1 MVGVGRTRAGSILL
15 TPGHAL
21 VTQVGRKLPQQR
33 FAPDLRHADSS
44 PNVGWF
50 DEQVTDPAATRRG
63 YLRGQLDESVVS
75 RTWME
80 QLQLWYADAAADP
93 AVVEANAMQVATVDA
108 AGRPSVRT
116 VLLKGF
122 DERGV
127 VFYTNYES
135 AKARDLDANPYAAL
149 ALVWLSQERQVRIC
163 GAVTQV
169 DRAETEAYFGSR
181 PRGSQLSAWASPQST
196 VVPSR
201 VVLEEAARD
210 VEQRFAGR
218 DVPAPPNWGGYRVA
232 PESVEFWQGRAD
244 RLHDR
249 IRFRLDGDS
258 WVIERLA
265 P

>member
-1 MVGVGRTRAGSILL
+1 MDAMNDDLAG
-15 TPGHAL
+15 
-21 VTQVGRKLPQQR
+21 
-33 FAPDLRHADSS
+33 
-44 PNVGWF
+44 
-50 DEQVTDPAATRRG
+50 TRRR
-63 YLRGQLDESVVS
+63 YLRGRLDDKTVVS
-75 RTWME
+75 PTWLE
-80 QLQLWYADAAADP
+80 QLQVWYADAAADP

-108 AGRPSVRT
+108 EGRPSVRT

-135 AKARDLDANPYAAL
+135 AKARDLDANPSAA
-149 ALVWLSQERQVRIC
+149 AVLVWLSQERQVRLS
-163 GAVTQV
+163 GPVTQI
-169 DRAETEAYFGSR
+169 DRAETEAYFDSR

-201 VVLEEAARD
+201 AVLEDAAQA
-210 VEQRFAGR
+210 VAQRFADR
-218 DVPAPPNWGGYRVA
+218 DVPAPPNWGGYRIA
-232 PESVEFWQGRAD
+232 PDAVEFWQGRAD

-249 IRFRLDGDS
+249 IRYRLDGDS